1 MRRIRIERGLSQEE
15 LANRAGID
23 RSYVSSIERGRQNVG
38 LLSIQRIAKALKVAA
53 TELMLERGF
62 SACSCGID

>member
-15 LANRAGID
+15 LADRAGID
-23 RSYVSSIERGRQNVG
+23 RSYVSSIERGGQNVG

-53 TELMLERGF
+53 TELMLEARL
-62 SACSCGID
+62 